1 MIGGTTQRERTMTTT
16 IEAPNVERHEMPS
29 GAVVYYRDADHS
41 YWKGYEGGQ
50 VSGRIPGIS
59 TIAKAGNGDTGSVD
73 GLMGWAIKLYRQ
85 GIDFKAKREEAAVV
99 GTRVHKALETLA
111 DPHKPL
117 IYTGEPLGHI
127 DAVVDWWHDRHPEP
141 LNAEFFVYHRELSF
155 AGQPDLLYGDRA
167 YSTLLDLKTGSIRP
181 EAFVQLNLYRLA
193 MISGG
198 FPRPSRLLLL
208 DTKDDGTWREVE
220 VPIRPEWAVDA
231 FRVYNNGKEIGK
243 ALRAATK

>member
-1 MIGGTTQRERTMTTT
+1 MTAPTT
-16 IEAPNVERHEMPS
+16 IEAPNVARHEMPN

-73 GLMGWAIKLYRQ
+73 GLMGWAIKLYKQ
-85 GIDFKAKREEAAVV
+85 GIDFKAKREEAAVA
-99 GTRVHKALETLA
+99 GTAVHKVLEDLA
-111 DPHKPL
+111 NNRPVISP
-117 IYTGEPLGHI
+117 PLGHV
-127 DAVVDWWHDRHPEP
+127 DAVVDWWHTVHPETIE
-141 LNAEFFVYHRELSF
+141 AEFFVYNHKLGF
-155 AGQPDLLYGDRA
+155 AGQPDLFYKPGA
-167 YSTLLDLKTGSIRP
+167 VLLDLKTGSIRP

-193 MISGG
+193 MYESG
-198 FPRPSRLLLL
+198 FMAPRRMMLL

-220 VPIRPEWAVDA
+220 VPIRPEWALDA
-231 FRVYNNGKEIGK
+231 IRVYNNGKEIGK

>member
-1 MIGGTTQRERTMTTT
+1 MTTT

-41 YWKGYEGGQ
+41 YWKGYDGRT

-73 GLMGWAIKLYRQ
+73 GLIGWGIKLYRQ
-85 GIDFKAKREEAAVV
+85 GIDFKVKREEAAVA
-99 GTRVHKALETLA
+99 GTAVHRVLEELA
-111 DPHKPL
+111 RDAGPIVLRGSSRHV
-117 IYTGEPLGHI
+117 
-127 DAVVDWWHDRHPEP
+127 DAVIDWWHTRHPKP
-141 LNAEFFVYHRELSF
+141 KAAEFFVYNDKLSF
-155 AGQPDLLYGDRA
+155 AGQPDLFYLPGP
-167 YSTLLDLKTGSIRP
+167 TLLDLKTGSIRP

-193 MISGG
+193 MYESG
-198 FPRPSRLLLL
+198 FPAPRRLLLL

-220 VPIRPEWAVDA
+220 VPIRPEWALDA
-231 FRVYNNGKEIGK
+231 IRVYNNGKEIGK